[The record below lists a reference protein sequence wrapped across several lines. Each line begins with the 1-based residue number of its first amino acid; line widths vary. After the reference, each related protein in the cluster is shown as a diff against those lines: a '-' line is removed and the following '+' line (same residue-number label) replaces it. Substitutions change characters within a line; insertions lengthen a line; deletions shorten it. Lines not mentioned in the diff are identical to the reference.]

1 LTQSVREWWKD
12 TFNGQ
17 FKGLS
22 DTKGNASDQGPGF
35 AQTLLTGSENRH
47 TLSPRAQ
54 SPAGTSSCNGPDPD
68 EVEQDA
74 MDRFDS
80 LAATATHSSRSHT
93 NDAALPV
100 RTVQLEDIPSQL
112 EVPGQPST
120 PSVQRDFV
128 QLSDGSPSS
137 KEQVAYQAIQHLF
150 SRASHLIRESS
161 ELHGIIFVA
170 ASLQDI
176 AITENRRKSVAAPAN
191 TPRFGDLRHPAMI
204 HKRGLSIGTKNNS
217 WVTTESTGLPAFIR
231 QGFKAH
237 VEAPAAGGK
246 DKVSICKLLGYSLNN
261 DSGRGD
267 AAPSSRHLE
276 VPQSTL
282 RDLLRRYPN
291 GHIFQFNSDGSLLD
305 HEVMDSIGYASRS
318 RTHSNGKT
326 IFEKEKE
333 QLRAY
338 QLLHICPGARGII
351 FFPLWDPQRDQVST
365 VPSIREFFPPFL
377 ISCISR
383 TLNADLGF
391 LVVCWQSCLD
401 YGPCENVAIRGR
413 HFPCCLR

>member
-1 LTQSVREWWKD
+1 
-12 TFNGQ
+12 
-17 FKGLS
+17 
-22 DTKGNASDQGPGF
+22 
-35 AQTLLTGSENRH
+35 LLTGSENRH

-54 SPAGTSSCNGPDPD
+54 SPAGSSSRNSPDLD

-100 RTVQLEDIPSQL
+100 RPVRLQDIPSQL

-120 PSVQRDFV
+120 PSVQRDSV

-137 KEQVAYQAIQHLF
+137 KEQVAFEAIQRLF

-161 ELHGIIFVA
+161 ELHGIIFVD

-176 AITENRRKSVAAPAN
+176 AITENRRKSVVTPAN
-191 TPRFGDLRHPAMI
+191 TPRFGDLRYSATRN
-204 HKRGLSIGTKNNS
+204 RGLSIGTKHNS
-217 WVTTESTGLPAFIR
+217 WVTTESADLPAFIR

-237 VEAPAAGGK
+237 VEAPATGGK
-246 DKVSICKLLGYSLNN
+246 DKASICKLLGYSLNN
-261 DSGRGD
+261 DLGRGH

-282 RDLLRRYPN
+282 RDLLRRYSN
-291 GHIFQFNSDGSLLD
+291 GHVFQFNSDGSLLD
-305 HEVMDSIGYASRS
+305 HEAMDSIGHGLSSSRS
-318 RTHSNGKT
+318 RTHSNSKS

-351 FFPLWDPQRDQVST
+351 FFPLWNPQRDQVST
-365 VPSIREFFPPFL
+365 VPGIRESFPPFFGIL
-377 ISCISR
+377 YQWNFAC
-383 TLNADLGF
+383 
-391 LVVCWQSCLD
+391 
-401 YGPCENVAIRGR
+401 
-413 HFPCCLR
+413 